1 MPIEKQNLSRIIVGA
16 IFTVVLVLGVLL
28 VLSPPAVFP
37 DPANGFHVMRSM
49 EMGGP
54 FNHVVAPDQEDIA
67 KNTSDFLTWWSPGQ
81 YLVPYAFKTVFGLNT
96 GQASA
101 IVITLCQLLGL
112 AGFFAFFKKIG
123 FTPLISAL
131 SVLFITCQQFFV
143 VPYVFY
149 NGGEMLLFAFL
160 GWFLY
165 GCLAPRSADWR
176 LVIFVLLTGW
186 IGFFCKSSFMWMYA
200 AGLLFLWF
208 RLSSQKGASWLKN
221 GIWIGLAAVV
231 SVAAIWLFFLS
242 KGQNPASAS
251 AGLKFTWKT
260 LGFPL
265 ASPLLSGFS
274 VDDLANGLIY
284 HTGTILF
291 SHAVAIVILV
301 ALAILSV
308 WLVCVI
314 LKRVPDMNYRL
325 LIKVF
330 YIVSILFFGFAYLR
344 QMTISYEARHYRII
358 GLIIIPG
365 VIYLISKIKPT
376 WQYIF
381 GLLWVGIGVTSII
394 YLTKG
399 YSSNKNISAHGV
411 TGIAQQAIDQKS
423 LNEIIAL
430 DEQNTNA
437 TFVFVN
443 ASLGLEVKHNR
454 VITLQP
460 IGDDLKIDFDDYEY
474 DGHAGPL
481 YIILPESYA
490 GPKEKFI
497 LKAFPN
503 YHGWYGSML
512 SDGYVMYA
520 AK

>member
-1 MPIEKQNLSRIIVGA
+1 MLSQQNLSRIITGA
-16 IFTVVLVLGVLL
+16 IFTIVLVLGVLL
-28 VLSPPAVFP
+28 FLSPPAVFP

-49 EMGGP
+49 EMGGG
-54 FNHVVAPDQEDIA
+54 FNRLVSPDQEDIA
-67 KNTSDFLTWWSPGQ
+67 KNTSEFLTWWSPGQ
-81 YLVPYAFKTVFGLNT
+81 YLVPYAFKSLFGLNT

-101 IVITLCQLLGL
+101 VAITLCQLLGL
-112 AGFFAFFKKIG
+112 AGFFTFFKKTG

-131 SVLFITCQQFFV
+131 SLLFIACQQFFV

-165 GCLAPRSADWR
+165 GS
-176 LVIFVLLTGW
+176 LVIKEPNWKLVLFVLLSGW
-186 IGFFCKSSFMWMYA
+186 IGFFCKSSCIWMYA
-200 AGLLFLWF
+200 AGLLFLWL
-208 RLSSQKGASWLKN
+208 RLSAQKGSSWIKN
-221 GIWIGLAAVV
+221 GIWIGLPAIL

-242 KGQNPASAS
+242 KGQNPASAT

-274 VDDLANGLIY
+274 VDDLSHGLIY
-284 HTGTILF
+284 HTGAPLF
-291 SHAVAIVILV
+291 SYTLSIIILV
-301 ALAILSV
+301 ALAALSV
-308 WLVCVI
+308 WLVCLI
-314 LKRVPDMNYRL
+314 LKRVPDANYRL

-330 YIVSILFFGFAYLR
+330 YIVAILFFSYAYLR
-344 QMTISYEARHYRII
+344 QMTISYEARHFRIV

-365 VIYLISKIKPT
+365 VIYIVSKIKPT
-376 WQYIF
+376 WQYVF
-381 GLLWVGIGVTSII
+381 GILWVGIAITSVI
-394 YLTKG
+394 YLAKG
-399 YSSNKNISAHGV
+399 YSYNKNKSARGV
-411 TGIAQQAIDQKS
+411 SGIAQQAIDQKS
-423 LNEIIAL
+423 LNQIMAL
-430 DEQNTNA
+430 DEQNTDA
-437 TFVFVN
+437 TFVFIS
-443 ASLGLEVKHNR
+443 ASLGLEIKHNR

-481 YIILPESYA
+481 YIILPESYN
-490 GPKEKFI
+490 GPREKMM
-497 LKAFPN
+497 LKSFPG
-503 YHGWYGSML
+503 YKGWYGSML

>member
-1 MPIEKQNLSRIIVGA
+1 
-16 IFTVVLVLGVLL
+16 
-28 VLSPPAVFP
+28 
-37 DPANGFHVMRSM
+37 
-49 EMGGP
+49 
-54 FNHVVAPDQEDIA
+54 
-67 KNTSDFLTWWSPGQ
+67 
-81 YLVPYAFKTVFGLNT
+81 
-96 GQASA
+96 
-101 IVITLCQLLGL
+101 LLGL
-112 AGFFAFFKKIG
+112 AGFFAFFKKTG

-131 SVLFITCQQFFV
+131 SLLFIACQQFFV

-149 NGGEMLLFAFL
+149 NGGETLLFAFL

-165 GCLAPRSADWR
+165 GCLVIKSPDWK
-176 LVIFVLLTGW
+176 LVVFVLLAGW
-186 IGFFCKSSFMWMYA
+186 IGFFCKSSCIWMYA
-200 AGLLFLWF
+200 AGLLFLWL
-208 RLSSQKGASWLKN
+208 RLSAQKGSNWLKN
-221 GIWIGLAAVV
+221 GIWIGFPALV
-231 SVAAIWLFFLS
+231 SVAMTWLFFLS

-274 VDDLANGLIY
+274 VDDLAHGLIY
-284 HTGTILF
+284 HTGTPLF
-291 SHAVAIVILV
+291 SYLWSIIILV

-308 WLVCVI
+308 WMVCLI
-314 LKRVPDMNYRL
+314 LKRVPDANYKL

-330 YIVSILFFGFAYLR
+330 YIVSILFFGYAYLR
-344 QMTISYEARHYRII
+344 QMTISYEARHFRII

-365 VIYLISKIKPT
+365 VIYMVSTIKPT
-376 WQYIF
+376 YQYIF
-381 GLLWVGIGVTSII
+381 GIVWVGIAITSVI

-399 YSSNKNISAHGV
+399 YSYNKNISARGV

-423 LNEIIAL
+423 LNQIIAL
-430 DEQNTNA
+430 DEQNTDA

-443 ASLGLEVKHNR
+443 PSLGLEIKHNR
-454 VITLQP
+454 VIVEQP
-460 IGDDLKIDFDDYEY
+460 IGDDLKIDLDDYEY

-490 GPKEKFI
+490 GPKEKMI
-497 LKAFPN
+497 LKSFPG
-503 YHGWYGSML
+503 YKGWYGSML